1 MDKLIKAIDRNFTS
15 PNEMDS
21 NLEQANIVDG
31 LFVVA
36 RAIEKLTN
44 VIKQNNDKN

>member
-1 MDKLIKAIDRNFTS
+1 MDKIVKAIDRNLTS

-31 LFVVA
+31 LFVLA
-36 RAIEKLTN
+36 REIEKLTN
-44 VIKQNNDKN
+44 VIKQQK